1 MNFLKSMFPVAL
13 LTFGAQAFAAV
24 PAEIT
29 TAIGDMKT
37 DGLVVAAAVTV
48 AIIVV
53 AAVKFLRRA
62 L

>member
-1 MNFLKSMFPVAL
+1 MNYLKNLSVASL
-13 LTFGAQAFAAV
+13 AFGASQAFAAV
-24 PAEIT
+24 PAEVT

-37 DGLVVAAAVTV
+37 DGLAVAAAVTV